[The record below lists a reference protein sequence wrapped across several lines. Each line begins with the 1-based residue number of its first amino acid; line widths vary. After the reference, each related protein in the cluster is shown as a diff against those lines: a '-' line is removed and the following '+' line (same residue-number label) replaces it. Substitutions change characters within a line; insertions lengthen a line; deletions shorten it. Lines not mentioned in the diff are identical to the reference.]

1 MSERAFWVGTYTGAA
16 GNGAGIYR
24 VTRRGDGVL
33 EGPELVA
40 ETVSPSYLAVHPR
53 LDVLYA
59 VREEDE
65 GGIVAFDASGG
76 GAFGASGGRLREIGA
91 RAAGALPCHLTVTP
105 DGGRLIVADYGSGTV
120 RAVPLGPDGG
130 FTGEIDVAEGH
141 GSGPVAGRQEG
152 PHAHASVIAPDGTIL
167 TTDLGADLIRAFR
180 IEDGALALTG
190 ETPLPAGSG
199 PRHLVVHP
207 GGQVHVVAELSAS
220 MLVLRPVDGYVRLE
234 VVAESPATAGPVAG
248 EALCAAI
255 KLGDGGRFVYTSTR
269 GNAVVTAHRVLE
281 GGAALQPVADVPSG
295 GGWPRDLHVDGAWMH
310 VANEHGD
317 SITTFRIGA
326 DGVPEPVGA
335 PLTVPSPVCVIP
347 A

>member
-1 MSERAFWVGTYTGAA
+1 
-16 GNGAGIYR
+16 I
-24 VTRRGDGVL
+24 GV
-33 EGPELVA
+33 
-40 ETVSPSYLAVHPR
+40 
-53 LDVLYA
+53 
-59 VREEDE
+59 
-65 GGIVAFDASGG
+65 
-76 GAFGASGGRLREIGA
+76 
-91 RAAGALPCHLTVTP
+91 RAAGALPCHLSVTP

-130 FTGEIDVAEGH
+130 FAGEADVAEGH
-141 GSGPVAGRQEG
+141 GSGPVADRQEG

-180 IEDGALALTG
+180 IEGGALRLAG

-207 GGQVHVVAELSAS
+207 GGHVHVVAELSAS
-220 MLVLRPVDGYVRLE
+220 MLVLRPLDGPDGYARLE
-234 VVAESPATAGPVAG
+234 LVAESPATAEPVDARA
-248 EALCAAI
+248 ALCAAI

-269 GNAVVTAHRVLE
+269 GDAVVTAHRVLD

-295 GGWPRDLHVDGAWMH
+295 GAWPRDLHVDGPWMH

-317 SITTFRIGA
+317 SIATFRIGA

-335 PLTVPSPVCVIP
+335 PLRVPSPVCVIP